1 MSNNEY
7 NTGMEKAK
15 GFVAG
20 LLVGGAIGAGTAL
33 LKAPRTGEETR
44 KQLKE
49 RAAEAQDKA
58 EDTMHQLRERAQD
71 VGGQVADRAGE
82 MRAQARSVSD
92 DVSQQA
98 EDLGQEIASRVDEG
112 KKHLAKATK

>member
-7 NTGMEKAK
+7 STGMEKAK

-33 LKAPRTGEETR
+33 LKAPRSGKETL

-58 EDTMHQLRERAQD
+58 EDTMDQLRDRAEE
-71 VGGQVADRAGE
+71 VGDEVADRAGE
-82 MRAQARSVSD
+82 MRDQARSASD

-98 EDLGQEIASRVDEG
+98 EEFGQEIASRVEEG
-112 KKHLAKATK
+112 KKRLAKAAK

>member
-44 KQLKE
+44 KRLKE
-49 RAAEAQDKA
+49 RATKAQDKA
-58 EDTMHQLRERAQD
+58 EDAMYQLREHAEE
-71 VGGQVADRAGE
+71 VGDQVADRAGE
-82 MRAQARSVSD
+82 MRAQARSASD
-92 DVSQQA
+92 DVSHQA
-98 EDLGQEIASRVDEG
+98 EELGQEIASRVDEG
-112 KKHLAKATK
+112 KKRLSKATK